1 MRYTSVQ
8 VLKVPTPA
16 QANATSR
23 KSQSGSRKGVQLACR
38 RPIYEKNSVSRTS
51 APISS
56 TAPEKLMAPHCF
68 WLRRTSFSSTPGS
81 ALMVNLE
88 LACWHCQAC
97 CNFSKYSSRFIVGS
111 FQLISQLFANAIQF
125 HADIV
130 F

>member
-38 RPIYEKNSVSRTS
+38 RPIYEKNSVSRNS

-56 TAPEKLMAPHCF
+56 TAPQKLMAPHCF
-68 WLRRTSFSSTPGS
+68 WLRRTSFSSTS
-81 ALMVNLE
+81 ALALRLNVGLV
-88 LACWHCQAC
+88 CWHCHAFC
-97 CNFSKYSSRFIVGS
+97 KSSKFIDCS
-111 FQLISQLFANAIQF
+111 FQLIGQLFADAIEF
-125 HADIV
+125 HPNIV
-130 F
+130 C